1 MKSAAVQGCFCPSQ
15 EHQSLSGWVVDAL
28 PFAGSTSSKAE
39 RVSETHADTQR
50 NIGGAVT
57 VLAKGSAPGSSSSYT
72 KNSDKY
78 RHRLMSPF
86 FFSSWQRRTFTAEG
100 THIHSL
106 GSKAHAHSHVPWVP
120 SQALCLPGKIPLTP
134 VAGTTVC
141 KPTPPAE
148 SSSWHQFHTP
158 AHGKDRHRL
167 Q

>member
-50 NIGGAVT
+50 NIGGTVT
-57 VLAKGSAPGSSSSYT
+57 VLATGSAPGSSSSYT

-78 RHRLMSPF
+78 RHRLWVP
-86 FFSSWQRRTFTAEG
+86 FSSPAGRDR
-100 THIHSL
+100 HSL
-106 GSKAHAHSHVPWVP
+106 LKAHTHTLGWKAHAHSHVPWVP

-158 AHGKDRHRL
+158 AHGKDVHRL